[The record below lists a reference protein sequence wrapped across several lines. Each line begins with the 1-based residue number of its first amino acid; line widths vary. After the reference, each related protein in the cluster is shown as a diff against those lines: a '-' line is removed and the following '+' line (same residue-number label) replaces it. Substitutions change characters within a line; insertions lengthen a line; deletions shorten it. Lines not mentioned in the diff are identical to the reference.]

1 MNEPTKEAI
10 DQLRM
15 VEEATR
21 IGITAIVLK
30 DKTIDSLKEQNALLE
45 EEVSRLKDVLKDES
59 EMFTRMAYTIYDLEK
74 KIDQF
79 KEGYEGCCTTCEP
92 VGALN
97 VKLTAEVERLT
108 KIVSEMKRLLDE
120 GEEP

>member
-1 MNEPTKEAI
+1 
-10 DQLRM
+10 M

-45 EEVSRLKDVLKDES
+45 EEVSRLKSVLKDES
-59 EMFTRMAYTIYDLEK
+59 EVFTHMAYMIYDLEK

-97 VKLTAEVERLT
+97 VKLTAEVERLNEIIS
-108 KIVSEMKRLLDE
+108 KMRGLLGE
-120 GEEP
+120 GK